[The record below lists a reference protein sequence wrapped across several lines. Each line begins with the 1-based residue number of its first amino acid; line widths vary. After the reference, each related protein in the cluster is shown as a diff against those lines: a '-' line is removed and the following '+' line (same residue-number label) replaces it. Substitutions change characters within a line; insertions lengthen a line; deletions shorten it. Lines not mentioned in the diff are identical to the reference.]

1 MPFVSF
7 ILFLFALPLFA
18 AISGENR
25 YASLS
30 QNGGM
35 QGNPAGLSAYGSPG
49 LIFNYEKIQE
59 NLTNNNNFLFGLWG
73 NNLGISFDWTKGKN
87 NYDESE
93 WSFVANES
101 NISRSFFFGNRFS
114 TTRNSTEQRRAFSWS
129 PGFILRPFYFVS
141 LGFWSEQALQYGF
154 YQNRMQNAGLSIRPY
169 KGITASWNAELK
181 NYEQL
186 KKFFSKT
193 KQNLLLELEAS
204 AMTLGLE
211 FPLVDPNNTGEF
223 RFLLSAALGSHYNG
237 SIAFA
242 ANNFSDNMNFRKFSF
257 IGHSAINKESLGYV
271 DIIRV
276 PLGNINEK
284 NNGWSL
290 FGREQSDLETLRNTF
305 ALLEKSA
312 AKAIVFDF
320 SNYSGS
326 LSISQEIRRGIFSL
340 KSKGKKIAAYTND
353 YRPVVIFAASAA
365 DKVILQPSTFVDFKG
380 LASEVL
386 YYKGFLEWIGIKI
399 EMVRHG
405 NYKSATEPY
414 TLDSMSA
421 EARENLQGIIDGWWS
436 VVRDT
441 VAYSRKLLPEILD
454 SIASN
459 QKVTATAARNNSLA
473 DTALYLEDVPKY
485 VSKILLGVENE
496 DAYLTDWYLSKDKIL
511 VNSWQPRAKIAVLN
525 IDGMLVGGYGSNDPL
540 FGKSVAGTADLID
553 VINEIGYSGE
563 YEALILRINSPGGSA
578 IASDELWHSI
588 KTLKDTGMPII
599 ASVGDMAASGAYYV
613 ACAADK
619 IVAEAGSVVG
629 SIGIY
634 GGKADLSEL
643 LSKLKIKNETIKTHE
658 SANATSIYKSLS
670 EKDSIALQEYMDDF
684 YSRFVGV
691 VAKGRNMSE
700 EQVDLLGGGRVFI
713 GMDAIGN
720 GLVDEIGGF
729 ERALEFAKE
738 KAGLRKSIRVDVE
751 HINNY
756 GYSFADRI
764 SAMAKGQNQIY
775 PWLSTLEK
783 TQVWAIYL
791 NSL

>member
-1 MPFVSF
+1 MPF
-7 ILFLFALPLFA
+7 LLLLFALPLFA
-18 AISGENR
+18 AVSGENR

-35 QGNPAGLSAYGSPG
+35 QGNPAGLSASESSG
-49 LIFNYEKIQE
+49 LIFNYERFKE
-59 NLTNNNNFLFGLWG
+59 NLSDNNNFLFGLWG
-73 NNLGISFDWTKGKN
+73 NNYGISFDWTRGKN
-87 NYDESE
+87 DYDESE
-93 WSFVANES
+93 WSFVYNEY
-101 NISRSFFFGNRFS
+101 NISRSLFFGNRFS
-114 TTRNSTEQRRAFSWS
+114 ATRISNMQGTAFSWS

-141 LGFWSEQALQYGF
+141 FGFWSEQALQYGF
-154 YQNRMQNAGLSIRPY
+154 YQNRMQNAGISIRPY
-169 KGITASWNAELK
+169 KGITASWSAAIK

-186 KKFFSKT
+186 KKFSSKT
-193 KQNLLLELEAS
+193 EQNLLLELEAS

-211 FPLVDPNNTGEF
+211 FPIIDPNNTGEF
-223 RFLLSAALGSHYNG
+223 RFSLSAALGSHYNS
-237 SIAFA
+237 SIALA

-257 IGHSAINKESLGYV
+257 IRHSALNKESFGHIN
-271 DIIRV
+271 IIRV

-284 NNGWSL
+284 NSGWSL

-305 ALLEKSA
+305 MLLEKSTA
-312 AKAIVFDF
+312 GAIVFDF

-340 KSKGKKIAAYTND
+340 KAKGKKIAAYSND
-353 YRPVVIFAASAA
+353 YRPAVIFAASAA
-365 DKVILQPSTFVDFKG
+365 DKVILQPSAFVDFKG
-380 LASEVL
+380 LASDVL
-386 YYKGFLEWIGIKI
+386 YYKGFLDWAGIKI

-414 TLDSMSA
+414 TLDSMSN
-421 EARENLQGIIDGWWS
+421 EARTNLQGILDGWWS

-441 VAYSRKLLPEILD
+441 VAYSRNLLPEFLD

-459 QKVTATAARNNSLA
+459 PKVTASSAKINGLA
-473 DTALYLEDVPKY
+473 DTALYLEEVPKY
-485 VSKILLGVENE
+485 VSKILLGVENKN
-496 DAYLTDWYLSKDKIL
+496 AYLTDWYLSKDKIL
-511 VNSWQPRAKIAVLN
+511 TNSWQPRAKIAVLN

-553 VINEIGYSGE
+553 VLNEVGYSGE

-578 IASDELWHSI
+578 IASDELWHTI
-588 KTLKDTGMPII
+588 KTLKDDGMPII
-599 ASVGDMAASGAYYV
+599 ASIGDMAASGAYYV
-613 ACAADK
+613 ASVADK

-634 GGKADLSEL
+634 GGKADLRGL
-643 LSKLKIKNETIKTHE
+643 LAKLKIKNETVKTHE
-658 SANATSIYKSLS
+658 SANAESIYTGLS
-670 EKDSIALQEYMDDF
+670 VRDSIALQEYMDDF
-684 YSRFVGV
+684 YSRFVDV
-691 VAKGRNMSE
+691 VASGRNMSNE
-700 EQVDLLGGGRVFI
+700 LVDSLGGGKVFI

-729 ERALEFAKE
+729 ERAIELAKE
-738 KAGLRKSIRVDVE
+738 VANIRKSIRVDVE

-764 SAMAKGQNQIY
+764 SGVAKGQNQIY
-775 PWLSTLEK
+775 PWLSSLEK

>member
-1 MPFVSF
+1 MPF
-7 ILFLFALPLFA
+7 ILLLLALPLFA
-18 AISGENR
+18 AVSGESR

-30 QNGGM
+30 QDGGM
-35 QGNPAGLSAYGSPG
+35 QGNPAGLSAYGSSG
-49 LIFNYEKIQE
+49 LIFSYEKIQE
-59 NLTNNNNFLFGLWG
+59 NLLDNNNFLFGLWG
-73 NNLGISFDWTKGKN
+73 NNYGISFDWTRGKN
-87 NYDESE
+87 GYDESQ
-93 WSFVANES
+93 WSFVDNEC
-101 NISRSFFFGNRFS
+101 NISRSLFFGNRFS
-114 TTRNSTEQRRAFSWS
+114 VTRISSEQGTAFSWS

-154 YQNRMQNAGLSIRPY
+154 YQSRMQNAGLSIKPY
-169 KGITASWNAELK
+169 KGITASWSMAMK

-211 FPLVDPNNTGEF
+211 FPLIDPNNTGEF
-223 RFLLSAALGSHYNG
+223 RFSLAAAFGSHYN
-237 SIAFA
+237 SAIAFA
-242 ANNFSDNMNFRKFSF
+242 ANNFSDNMNFRKFNL
-257 IGHSAINKESLGYV
+257 IRHSALNKESLGHIN
-271 DIIRV
+271 IIRI
-276 PLGNINEK
+276 PLGNISEK
-284 NNGWSL
+284 SNGWSL

-305 ALLEKSA
+305 TLLEKST

-320 SNYSGS
+320 SDYNGS
-326 LSISQEIRRGIFSL
+326 FSISQEIRRGIFSL
-340 KSKGKKIAAYTND
+340 KTKGKKIAAYSND
-353 YRPVVIFAASAA
+353 YRPAVIFAASAA
-365 DKVILQPSTFVDFKG
+365 DKVILQPSAFVNFKG
-380 LASEVL
+380 LASDVL
-386 YYKGFLEWIGIKI
+386 YYKGFLNWAGIKI

-414 TLDSMSA
+414 TLDSMSSY
-421 EARENLQGIIDGWWS
+421 ARENLQEILGGLWS

-441 VAYSRKLLPEILD
+441 VASSRKLLPEFLD

-459 QKVTATAARNNSLA
+459 PKVTAASAKNNELA
-473 DTALYLEDVPKY
+473 DTLLYLEEVPKY
-485 VSKILLGVENE
+485 VSKVLLGVENE
-496 DAYLTDWYLSKDKIL
+496 DAYSTDWYLSKDKIL
-511 VNSWQPRAKIAVLN
+511 AASWQPRAKIAVLN

-553 VINEIGYSGE
+553 VLNEIGYSGE

-578 IASDELWHSI
+578 IASDELWHSL
-588 KTLKDTGMPII
+588 KTLKEAGMPII
-599 ASVGDMAASGAYYV
+599 ASIGDMAASGAYYA

-619 IVAEAGSVVG
+619 IVAEAGSIVG

-634 GGKADLSEL
+634 GGKADLSGL
-643 LSKLKIKNETIKTHE
+643 LSKLKIKNETVKTHE
-658 SANATSIYKSLS
+658 RANSQSIYTGLL
-670 EKDSIALQEYMDDF
+670 EKDSIALQEYMDEF
-684 YSRFVGV
+684 YSRFARV
-691 VAKGRNMSE
+691 VASGRKMSE
-700 EQVDLLGGGRVFI
+700 EQIDSLGGGRVFI

-720 GLVDEIGGF
+720 GLIDEIGGF
-729 ERALEFAKE
+729 ERAIELAKE
-738 KAGLRKSIRVDVE
+738 SAGLRKSARVDVE

-775 PWLSTLEK
+775 PWLSFLEK

>member
-1 MPFVSF
+1 MPFI
-7 ILFLFALPLFA
+7 ILFLALPLFA
-18 AISGENR
+18 GVSGESR

-35 QGNPAGLSAYGSPG
+35 QGNPAGLSAYGSSG

-59 NLTNNNNFLFGLWG
+59 HTLNNNNFLFGIWG
-73 NNLGISFDWTKGKN
+73 SNYGISYDWTRGKN
-87 NYDESE
+87 GYDESV
-93 WSFVANES
+93 WSFVDNEC
-101 NISRSFFFGNRFS
+101 NISRSLFFGNRFS
-114 TTRNSTEQRRAFSWS
+114 LTNISSERGTAFSWS

-154 YQNRMQNAGLSIRPY
+154 YQTRIQNAGLSIRPY
-169 KGITASWNAELK
+169 EGITASWNVVAK

-193 KQNLLLELEAS
+193 NQNLLLELEAS

-211 FPLVDPNNTGEF
+211 FPIIDPNNTGEF
-223 RFLLSAALGSHYNG
+223 RLSLSAALGSNYNG
-237 SIAFA
+237 SVTLA
-242 ANNFSDNMNFRKFSF
+242 ANNFSDNINFRKFSF
-257 IGHSAINKESLGYV
+257 IRHSALNKSSLGHV
-271 DIIRV
+271 NIIRV
-276 PLGNINEK
+276 PLENISEK
-284 NNGWSL
+284 SNGWSL

-305 ALLEKSA
+305 VLLEKSTA
-312 AKAIVFDF
+312 GAIVFDF
-320 SNYSGS
+320 SNYSGG

-340 KSKGKKIAAYTND
+340 KAKGKRIAAYSND
-353 YRPVVIFAASAA
+353 YRPAVIFAASAA
-365 DKVILQPSTFVDFKG
+365 DKVILQPSAFVDFKG
-380 LASEVL
+380 LSSDVL
-386 YYKGFLEWIGIKI
+386 YYKGFLEWVGIKI

-414 TLDSMSA
+414 TLDSMSN
-421 EARENLQGIIDGWWS
+421 EARENLQGILNGWWS

-441 VAYSRKLLPEILD
+441 VASSRKLLPEFLD
-454 SIASN
+454 SIATN
-459 QKVTATAARNNSLA
+459 PKVTATSAKNNELA
-473 DTALYLEDVPKY
+473 DTTLYLEEVAKY
-485 VSKILLGVENE
+485 VSKILLGVEDE
-496 DAYLTDWYLSKDKIL
+496 EAYLTDWYLSKDKIHIT
-511 VNSWQPRAKIAVLN
+511 SWQPRAKIAVLN

-540 FGKSVAGTADLID
+540 FGKNVAGTGDLID
-553 VINEIGYSGE
+553 VLNEIIYSGE

-588 KTLKDTGMPII
+588 KTLKDSGMPII
-599 ASVGDMAASGAYYV
+599 ASIGDMAASGAYYV
-613 ACAADK
+613 ACAANK

-634 GGKADLSEL
+634 GGKADLSGL

-658 SANATSIYKSLS
+658 NANAKSIYAGLS
-670 EKDSIALQEYMDDF
+670 EKDSTALQEYMDDF
-684 YSRFVGV
+684 YSRFIGV
-691 VAKGRNMSE
+691 VASGRNMSR

-720 GLVDEIGGF
+720 GLIDEVGGF
-729 ERALEFAKE
+729 EKALELAKE
-738 KAGLRKSIRVDVE
+738 EAGLRKSIRIDVE
-751 HINNY
+751 HINNF

-764 SAMAKGQNQIY
+764 SGVAKGQNHIY

>member
-1 MPFVSF
+1 MPF
-7 ILFLFALPLFA
+7 ILILLLALPLFA

-30 QNGGM
+30 QDGGM
-35 QGNPAGLSAYGSPG
+35 QGNPAGLGAYGSSG
-49 LIFNYEKIQE
+49 LIFNYEKIPE
-59 NLTNNNNFLFGLWG
+59 NLLGNNNFLFGLWG
-73 NNLGISFDWTKGKN
+73 NNYGISFDWADGKN
-87 NYDESE
+87 GYDKSQ
-93 WSFVANES
+93 WSFVDNEY
-101 NISRSFFFGNRFS
+101 NISRSLFFGNRFS
-114 TTRNSTEQRRAFSWS
+114 ATRISGERGTAFSWS

-154 YQNRMQNAGLSIRPY
+154 YQSRVQNAGLSIRPY
-169 KGITASWNAELK
+169 KGITASWSVVMK
-181 NYEQL
+181 DYEQL
-186 KKFFSKT
+186 RNFFSKT

-211 FPLVDPNNTGEF
+211 FPLLDPNNTGEF
-223 RFLLSAALGSHYNG
+223 RFSLSAAFGSHYN
-237 SIAFA
+237 STIAIA
-242 ANNFSDNMNFRKFSF
+242 ANNFSDNMSFKKFSL
-257 IGHSAINKESLGYV
+257 IGHSALNKESLGHIN
-271 DIIRV
+271 IIRV
-276 PLGNINEK
+276 PLESINEK

-290 FGREQSDLETLRNTF
+290 FGGEQNDLETLRNTF
-305 ALLEKSA
+305 VLLEKSTA
-312 AKAIVFDF
+312 NAIVFDF

-340 KSKGKKIAAYTND
+340 KAKGKRIAAYSND
-353 YRPVVIFAASAA
+353 YRPAVIFAASAA
-365 DKVILQPSTFVDFKG
+365 DRVILQPSAFVDFKG
-380 LASEVL
+380 LASDVL
-386 YYKGFLEWIGIKI
+386 YYKGFLEWAGIKI

-414 TLDSMSA
+414 TLDSMSL
-421 EARENLQGIIDGWWS
+421 EARENLQGILDGWWS

-441 VAYSRKLLPEILD
+441 VAYSRNLLPEFLD

-459 QKVTATAARNNSLA
+459 PRVTATSAKNNGLA
-473 DTALYLEDVPKY
+473 DATLYLEEVPKY
-485 VSKILLGVENE
+485 VSKVLLGVEDE
-496 DAYLTDWYLSKDKIL
+496 DAYLTDWYLSKNKIL
-511 VNSWQPRAKIAVLN
+511 ATSWQPRAKIAVLN

-578 IASDELWHSI
+578 IASDELWHTL
-588 KTLKDTGMPII
+588 KTLKDAGMPII
-599 ASVGDMAASGAYYV
+599 ASIGDMAASGAYYA

-619 IVAEAGSVVG
+619 IVAEAGSIVG

-634 GGKADLSEL
+634 GGKADIRGL
-643 LSKLKIKNETIKTHE
+643 LAKLKIKNETIKTHE
-658 SANATSIYKSLS
+658 RANAQSIYTGLS
-670 EKDSIALQEYMDDF
+670 ERDSIALQEYMDDF
-684 YSRFVGV
+684 YSRFIDV
-691 VAKGRNMSE
+691 VAKGRNMSK
-700 EQVDLLGGGRVFI
+700 EQADSLGGGRVFI

-720 GLVDEIGGF
+720 GLIDEIGGF
-729 ERALEFAKE
+729 EKAIELAKE
-738 KAGLRKSIRVDVE
+738 KAGLKKGLRIDIE
-751 HINNY
+751 HINNF

-764 SAMAKGQNQIY
+764 SGVAKGQNHIY